1 MTLRPLILIP
11 LLLSFAAGPALAAG
25 QPETVPGE
33 APGIALQGAD
43 SYVFTVGDV
52 RVTALSDGTVPQ
64 DLHKILLGT
73 TNDKID
79 AQLAHAYQSN
89 PVEMSVDAFLVDMGD
104 RLILVDTG
112 AGQMFG
118 PGFGGKLPDSLKAA
132 GFSADD
138 ITDVLVTHAHSD
150 HMGGLVH
157 NGKIIFN
164 NARIHIGKP
173 DVDFFMDRKNAEK
186 SGYNV
191 QFFDQ
196 AIQALKPYADA
207 GKINTFDKPTEILP
221 GVTASLHPGH
231 TPGSAFYTLE
241 SQGQTLTFVG
251 DIIHVQ
257 AVQFPDPSVTIA
269 YDVDPDMAR
278 DVRSKAFS
286 AFARDR
292 SLVAVPH
299 MSFPGVGHIRK
310 AGKGYE
316 WVPVNYG
323 NRSVKAPAG
332 EQ

>member
-1 MTLRPLILIP
+1 MTLRALILTP
-11 LLLSFAAGPALAAG
+11 LLLSFAAGSALAGG
-25 QPETVPGE
+25 QPETVPAE

-79 AQLAHAYQSN
+79 AHLAHAYQSN

-104 RLILVDTG
+104 RRILVDTG

-138 ITDVLVTHAHSD
+138 ITDVLITHAHSD

-157 NGKIIFN
+157 NGEIIFN
-164 NARIHIGKP
+164 NARVHIGKP

-207 GKINTFDKPTEILP
+207 GKIDTFDKTTEILP

-257 AVQFPDPSVTIA
+257 AVQFPEPSVTIA
-269 YDVDPDMAR
+269 YDVYPDMAR

-323 NRSVKAPAG
+323 NRSVKTPAG